1 MGVGTVRWVGREAG
15 REGRSVGTNVPGVPG
30 NDGRLAADAQVGL
43 RCEISRDATRSD
55 ARRGRPTR
63 APTYLRGGRFA
74 SSVSVRRRRRDRCF
88 GGGHRV
94 PSLASSRD
102 VRSAASDARSVPTRR
117 ARDCAKNAPERR
129 VTASE
134 PVPRLVPWSDGA
146 GCFCSERRFES
157 RVANA
162 SVSVAR
168 RDERVVGVGNASS
181 AKTSPGTSE
190 RCRRA
195 IARVVRGGE
204 RFRFRRRRFDRE
216 SAASNRSR
224 RASIGHLLS
233 NDAINRAHARGRQE
247 IVRSTRWCSPRPGI
261 ANRSSWLARR
271 ASRTSSRAR
280 RTPAARTVAHRPTVV
295 DLLDAPPAM
304 APPGEK
310 HVTFSEPTKG
320 GRGGLRRVPT
330 GGKGTL
336 TAAAKVAAEAG
347 TSSADTLE
355 VRTSVLSAS
364 LHRSRRSTERRCDG
378 RGANPRGR
386 PGDRGPPSV

>member
-1 MGVGTVRWVGREAG
+1 M
-15 REGRSVGTNVPGVPG
+15 
-30 NDGRLAADAQVGL
+30 
-43 RCEISRDATRSD
+43 
-55 ARRGRPTR
+55 
-63 APTYLRGGRFA
+63 
-74 SSVSVRRRRRDRCF
+74 RRRRK
-88 GGGHRV
+88 
-94 PSLASSRD
+94 PL
-102 VRSAASDARSVPTRR
+102 P
-117 ARDCAKNAPERR
+117 APR
-129 VTASE
+129 
-134 PVPRLVPWSDGA
+134 
-146 GCFCSERRFES
+146 ES
-157 RVANA
+157 R
-162 SVSVAR
+162 
-168 RDERVVGVGNASS
+168 
-181 AKTSPGTSE
+181 
-190 RCRRA
+190 RRA

-364 LHRSRRSTERRCDG
+364 LHRPRRSTERRCDG
-378 RGANPRGR
+378 RGANARGR

>member
-1 MGVGTVRWVGREAG
+1 M
-15 REGRSVGTNVPGVPG
+15 
-30 NDGRLAADAQVGL
+30 
-43 RCEISRDATRSD
+43 
-55 ARRGRPTR
+55 
-63 APTYLRGGRFA
+63 
-74 SSVSVRRRRRDRCF
+74 RRRRKPLPAPRRDAGGRSRASSAVESVLGF
-88 GGGHRV
+88 GGGV
-94 PSLASSRD
+94 L
-102 VRSAASDARSVPTRR
+102 
-117 ARDCAKNAPERR
+117 
-129 VTASE
+129 
-134 PVPRLVPWSDGA
+134 
-146 GCFCSERRFES
+146 
-157 RVANA
+157 
-162 SVSVAR
+162 
-168 RDERVVGVGNASS
+168 
-181 AKTSPGTSE
+181 
-190 RCRRA
+190 
-195 IARVVRGGE
+195 IARAP
-204 RFRFRRRRFDRE
+204 RRP
-216 SAASNRSR
+216 
-224 RASIGHLLS
+224 ASIGHLLS

-378 RGANPRGR
+378 RGANARGR

>member
-1 MGVGTVRWVGREAG
+1 LIARAPRRTD
-15 REGRSVGTNVPGVPG
+15 P
-30 NDGRLAADAQVGL
+30 
-43 RCEISRDATRSD
+43 D
-55 ARRGRPTR
+55 ARRSDTSFQTTR
-63 APTYLRGGRFA
+63 
-74 SSVSVRRRRRDRCF
+74 S
-88 GGGHRV
+88 
-94 PSLASSRD
+94 
-102 VRSAASDARSVPTRR
+102 
-117 ARDCAKNAPERR
+117 
-129 VTASE
+129 
-134 PVPRLVPWSDGA
+134 
-146 GCFCSERRFES
+146 
-157 RVANA
+157 
-162 SVSVAR
+162 
-168 RDERVVGVGNASS
+168 
-181 AKTSPGTSE
+181 
-190 RCRRA
+190 
-195 IARVVRGGE
+195 IART
-204 RFRFRRRRFDRE
+204 
-216 SAASNRSR
+216 
-224 RASIGHLLS
+224 
-233 NDAINRAHARGRQE
+233 RGRQE

-378 RGANPRGR
+378 RGANARGR
-386 PGDRGPPSV
+386 PGDRGPPYV